1 MARSRSRRDDNLRR
15 HIAYIAARLMAEEGV
30 DDYATAKSKAARQAG
45 LADAHQLPDNH
56 EIESALREYQGL
68 YQAEDQTAHLR
79 RLREVAVK
87 VMTEFAQFRPA
98 LVGAVLNGTAT
109 QFSEVQLHL
118 YTDDAKALTMYLVNH
133 RHRFEIGERR
143 VRIGDD
149 WVDVEQVHL
158 EVDDL
163 PVTLS
168 VYSLDDERIVPKA
181 RSDADGPV
189 RARLPEVQAL
199 LGS

>member
-1 MARSRSRRDDNLRR
+1 MPKSRSRRDDNLRR

-45 LADAHQLPDNH
+45 LGDAHQLPDNH
-56 EIESALREYQGL
+56 EIEAALREYQGL
-68 YQAEDQTAHLR
+68 YQAEDQPTHLR
-79 RLREVAVK
+79 RLREAAVK
-87 VMTEFAQFRPA
+87 AMTEFAPFRPV

-118 YTDDAKALTMYLVNH
+118 FTDDAKSLTIYLVNH
-133 RHRFEIGERR
+133 RYRFETGERR
-143 VRIGDD
+143 VRIADD
-149 WVDVEQVHL
+149 WVDVEQMHI
-158 EVDDL
+158 EVDGV

-168 VYSLDDERIVPKA
+168 VYSLDDERIAPKP
-181 RSDADGPV
+181 RGEADGPS
-189 RARLPEVQAL
+189 RARLAEVQAL

>member
-45 LADAHQLPDNH
+45 LGDAHQLPDNH
-56 EIESALREYQGL
+56 EIEAALREYQGL
-68 YQAEDQTAHLR
+68 YQSEDQPAHLR

-87 VMTEFAQFRPA
+87 VMTAFAQFRPV

-118 YTDDAKALTMYLVNH
+118 FIDDAKALTMYLVNH
-133 RHRFEIGERR
+133 RYRFEPGERR
-143 VRIGDD
+143 VRIADD
-149 WVDVEQVHL
+149 WVDVPQMHI
-158 EVDDL
+158 EVEAV

-168 VYSLDDERIVPKA
+168 VYSLDDERIAPKP
-181 RSDADGPV
+181 RSEADGPT
-189 RARLPEVQAL
+189 RARLAEVLAL